1 MISTSSLE
9 KKDTAKNSEAFLKK
23 TLEGTLDNY
32 RLNLGSNEYL
42 PLMQGGMGVDISTSA
57 LALAV
62 ARLGG
67 IGHISDAMA
76 PYVSDRKFG
85 TKFQNTKRKEFEAFS
100 NSLDKSKVKWDF
112 ERTYQGTLNHVR
124 STMDAKK
131 GTGGVFVNVMEK
143 LTMGN
148 PQETL
153 RARMKAVMDG
163 GADGATLSAGLH
175 KGTFSLIEDL
185 ARFRDI
191 KLGIIVSSSRALK
204 IFLRSASRVSRMPDY
219 VVVEGPLAG
228 GHLGFGMD
236 WKNYCLKVITA
247 EVIEFLKEEQL
258 DIPVIPAGGVFTG
271 TDGVAFMEMGAHAI
285 QVATRFTVSQECG
298 LPAHVKQIY
307 IQAEEEDVEV
317 NQSSPTGYPMRML
330 KSSPS
335 LFSNIKP
342 NCEALGYILD
352 KDGACQYHQAWD
364 ASPLDEKGKKMPV
377 REKMCICY
385 HFMQF
390 NTYTCGQNVHRLK
403 QTTVKLPDG
412 SFYIPSAEHIFNDYI
427 YSKNNEVLLPEPSS
441 DTKEDD
447 LSKLVTVEHTNGAH
461 SNGKNGTLKPAPAEN
476 TPTISSAATLS
487 AD

>member
-1 MISTSSLE
+1 VALNSSSE
-9 KKDTAKNSEAFLKK
+9 KKNVIKKSEAFLKK
-23 TLEGTLDNY
+23 TLEGTLNDY
-32 RLNLGSNEYL
+32 RLKLGSNEYV

-85 TKFQNTKRKEFEAFS
+85 TKLQNSKQKEFKEFA

-112 ERTYQGTLNHVR
+112 DRTYEGTLAHVR
-124 STMDAKK
+124 STMDAKR

-175 KGTFSLIEDL
+175 KGTFALIEDL
-185 ARFRDI
+185 PRFRDI
-191 KLGIIVSSSRALK
+191 KLGIIVSSARALK
-204 IFLRSASRVSRMPDY
+204 IFLRSAGRVSRMPDY

-236 WKNYCLKVITA
+236 WKDYCLKVITA
-247 EVIEFLKEEQL
+247 EVIDFLKEEQL

-271 TDGVAFMEMGAHAI
+271 TDGVAFMEIGASAV
-285 QVATRFTVSQECG
+285 QVATRFTISQECG
-298 LPAHVKQIY
+298 LPANVKQVY
-307 IQAEEEDVEV
+307 LQAEEDDVEV

-352 KDGACQYHQAWD
+352 KDGNCQYHQAWD
-364 ASPLDEKGKKMPV
+364 ASPLDDKGKKMPI

-403 QTTVKLPDG
+403 QTTQKHSDG
-412 SFYIPSAEHIFNDYI
+412 SFIIPSAEHIFNDYVH
-427 YSKNNEVLLPEPSS
+427 SKNNEILLPSMGGKGGLS
-441 DTKEDD
+441 DLLTK
-447 LSKLVTVEHTNGAH
+447 EHTNGNH
-461 SNGKNGTLKPAPAEN
+461 SNGNNGTRKSLSDKDPLPV
-476 TPTISSAATLS
+476 TPLT
-487 AD
+487 